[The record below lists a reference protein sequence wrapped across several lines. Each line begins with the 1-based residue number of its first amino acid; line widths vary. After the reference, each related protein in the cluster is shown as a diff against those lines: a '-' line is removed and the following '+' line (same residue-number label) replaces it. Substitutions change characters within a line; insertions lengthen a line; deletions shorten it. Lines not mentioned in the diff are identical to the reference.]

1 MSDYIFLLESRLNPD
16 QVQALAQVQQAASH
30 AQLRVYLAGGA
41 IRDLLSGL
49 KIRDLDFCV
58 EGPALKLV
66 KQLDSRLFEIE
77 STDPAR
83 QSAEIVF
90 GGKATIE
97 ISMCRRETY
106 SKPGAKPE
114 IERSTIQDDLRRRDF
129 SVNALALS
137 LNPASRGLL
146 LDPTN
151 GLADIER
158 KELRSLNTSS
168 FYEEPV
174 RMLRL
179 VRLAARLGYTLEE
192 RTKSQLASA
201 LEAGMAD
208 RIPARARFTELT
220 KLAAEMDSAG
230 VVKAL
235 VQHELLDVF
244 GPHLARK
251 VDPPLLARLD
261 KVRPAVEDAGVP
273 VNSLGPFLYCLT
285 RKLSG
290 AERNGLKARTGMKAS
305 EASGWTGIEAQ
316 AKTLQKLLM
325 GKISQP
331 SKLYKILS
339 GQDPAVAMFL
349 LAFAPVPGVREKIKN
364 YFTVIYPLARAVT
377 DAEVEQKVALK
388 RTSPKFAA
396 AREAYVTA
404 LVDKKPE
411 KVEVPPPKV
420 EVVTKGPSPVVS
432 PASKRNTR

>member
-30 AQLRVYLAGGA
+30 AQVRLYLAGGA

-66 KQLDSRLFEIE
+66 KQLDSRLFQIE

-83 QSAEIVF
+83 QSAEVIF
-90 GGKATIE
+90 GGRATIE
-97 ISMCRRETY
+97 IAMCRRETY
-106 SKPGAKPE
+106 SKTGAKPE
-114 IERSTIQDDLRRRDF
+114 IERTTIQDDLRRRDF

-220 KLAAEMDSAG
+220 KLAEEMDSAG
-230 VVKAL
+230 AVKAL
-235 VQHELLDVF
+235 AQHELLDVF
-244 GPHLARK
+244 GPHLVK
-251 VDPPLLARLD
+251 KLDLSMLVRLD
-261 KVRPAVEDAGVP
+261 KVRPVVEAAGVP

-290 AERNGLKARTGMKAS
+290 AERNAIKTRTGMKAS
-305 EASGWTGIEAQ
+305 EASGWTGLEAQ
-316 AKTLQKLLM
+316 AKALQKVLT

-349 LAFAPVPGVREKIKN
+349 LAFAQVSGARDKIKN

-377 DAEVEQKVALK
+377 DAEVEQQSGLK

-396 AREAYVTA
+396 AREVFVAA

-420 EVVTKGPSPVVS
+420 EVPAKAPGPEV
-432 PASKRNTR
+432 ARARGR

>member
-30 AQLRVYLAGGA
+30 AQLRLYLAGGA
-41 IRDLLSGL
+41 IRDLLGRS

-66 KQLDSRLFEIE
+66 KQLDSRLFRIE

-83 QSAEIVF
+83 QSAEVVF
-90 GGKATIE
+90 GGRATIE
-97 ISMCRRETY
+97 IAMCRRETY
-106 SKPGAKPE
+106 SKAGAKPE

-208 RIPARARFTELT
+208 RIPARARFAELT
-220 KLAAEMDSAG
+220 KLAEEMDSAG
-230 VVKAL
+230 AVKAL
-235 VQHELLDVF
+235 AQHELLDVF
-244 GPHLARK
+244 EPHLARK
-251 VDPPLLARLD
+251 LDLPLLARLD
-261 KVRPAVEDAGVP
+261 KVRPAVEEAGVP
-273 VNSLGPFLYCLT
+273 VDSLGPFLYCLT

-290 AERNGLKARTGMKAS
+290 AERNALKTRTGMKAS
-305 EASGWTGIEAQ
+305 EASAWTGLEAQ
-316 AKTLQKLLM
+316 AKALQKLLT
-325 GKISQP
+325 GRIAQN
-331 SKLYKILS
+331 SKLHKILS
-339 GQDPAVAMFL
+339 AQDPAVALFL
-349 LAFAPVPGVREKIKN
+349 LAFAPVSGVRDKIKS
-364 YFTVIYPLARAVT
+364 YFTVIHPLARAVT
-377 DAEVEQKVALK
+377 DAEVEQQSGLK

-420 EVVTKGPSPVVS
+420 EPAPKAPSPDIS
-432 PASKRNTR
+432 RPRGR